1 MSDEDCKTVV
11 DEKNVAYK
19 KWIDRPTTS
28 KRLEYKRLQKI
39 ACKICKN
46 KTQIQTDNCINKID
60 ENVKEES
67 TS

>member
-1 MSDEDCKTVV
+1 MSDEECKTVV

-28 KRLEYKRLQKI
+28 KRLEYKRLQKT